1 MRTPF
6 GHLLLFVPIAF
17 FVMIVYVAPRAD
29 DAHGVLRI
37 AARKTVK
44 LVGWTVGIVLTMW
57 LLQAVFLP

>member
-1 MRTPF
+1 VRTPL

-17 FVMIVYVAPRAD
+17 LVMIVYVAPRAD
-29 DAHGVLRI
+29 DARGVLRV

-44 LVGWTVGIVLTMW
+44 LVGWTVGIVLAMW